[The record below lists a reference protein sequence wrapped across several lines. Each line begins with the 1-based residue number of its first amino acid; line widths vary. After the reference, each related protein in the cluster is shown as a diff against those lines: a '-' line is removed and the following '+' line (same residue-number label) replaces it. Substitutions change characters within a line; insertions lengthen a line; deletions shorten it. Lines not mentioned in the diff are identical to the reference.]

1 MKARC
6 LAAILATLVV
16 AGAACGSRRD
26 LGAYPYDAR
35 AQGAAVPAPDTGAM
49 SAPAAPDAGATG
61 DATGAVG
68 DTTGATGAANAGVGQ
83 QPAAKSGA
91 AAPPAPGAAGPT
103 GSPAR
108 SRGAPAGSSAAA
120 PTRSAASSA
129 APGPAPGAPA
139 AGAAGC
145 APKCAPVVVGHVGT
159 YTGVFASFANAP
171 EGVRAWGQVV
181 NARGGIDGHPV
192 KVIIAEDGGDPAKH
206 RSLVQSMVEQ
216 DGVIAFIHGFNPSTG
231 QAAVDYL
238 AKKGVPVVGSDPSS
252 NWYYDS
258 PVYFPHSSAGRKGVT
273 KALLGATAEV
283 AVPQGKTEMALLA
296 CNEAQIC
303 RDLTADMP
311 AAAGQFGL
319 KVVSQAQASLAQPD
333 YTAECLA
340 ARNAGAE
347 IFFLAFDPQSYGRV
361 AKSCSSVGYKPIF
374 SLVPDVTNNVAGIK
388 EMEGAVITAVVK
400 PWFDASHPGIAAM
413 HAAMKQ
419 YTPRAQADNE
429 ASLGWTSAV
438 LFERAATGRLSA
450 TPSAQDVLNGLWSLK
465 DETLGGLTYPLTF
478 TKGQNAPVKSC
489 WWVAMIRDGRFTSPT
504 PNVKCV

>member
-1 MKARC
+1 MRARNV
-6 LAAILATLVV
+6 AAILAVLVV

-26 LGAYPYDAR
+26 LGAYPYDAK
-35 AQGAAVPAPDTGAM
+35 AQGAAAPAADAGSA
-49 SAPAAPDAGATG
+49 SAPAAPDR
-61 DATGAVG
+61 
-68 DTTGATGAANAGVGQ
+68 GAAGEGTGPAPAAATADVGP
-83 QPAAKSGA
+83 QPAARSGAAGSAAAGA
-91 AAPPAPGAAGPT
+91 AAPTVSLAPSRAA
-103 GSPAR
+103 A
-108 SRGAPAGSSAAA
+108 AGSSATVA
-120 PTRSAASSA
+120 TRSAASSA
-129 APGPAPGAPA
+129 VPAPAPGGPA
-139 AGAAGC
+139 AGAPGC

-171 EGVRAWGQVV
+171 EGVRAWGQAV

-192 KVIIAEDGGDPAKH
+192 KVIIAEDGGDPARH

-216 DGVIAFIHGFNPSTG
+216 DGVIAFIHGFNPTTG

-238 AKKGVPVVGSDPSS
+238 TKKGVPVVGSDPSS

-283 AVPQGKTEMALLA
+283 AVPQGKTKMALLA

-347 IFFLAFDPQSYGRV
+347 IFFLAFDSQSYGRV

-374 SLVPDVTNNVAGIK
+374 SLVPNVTNNIADIK
-388 EMEGAVITAVVK
+388 EMEGAVITAIVK
-400 PWFDASHPGIAAM
+400 PWFDTSHPGIAAM

-419 YTPRAQADNE
+419 YTPRAQPDNE
-429 ASLGWTSAV
+429 AGLAWTSAV
-438 LFERAATGRLSA
+438 LFERAATGHLSA
-450 TPSAQDVLNGLWSLK
+450 TPTAQDILNGLWSLK

-504 PNVKCV
+504 PNVKCA

>member
-1 MKARC
+1 MRAKNF
-6 LAAILATLVV
+6 AAILAMLVV
-16 AGAACGSRRD
+16 AGTACGSRRD
-26 LGAYPYDAR
+26 LGAYPYEAT
-35 AQGAAVPAPDTGAM
+35 AQSATAPAADTGAV
-49 SAPAAPDAGATG
+49 SAPAGPDAGGAG
-61 DATGAVG
+61 DATAPAG
-68 DTTGATGAANAGVGQ
+68 DTTGAGAATPDVGQ

-91 AAPPAPGAAGPT
+91 VASAAAEAAAPT
-103 GSPAR
+103 GSPTR
-108 SRGAPAGSSAAA
+108 SRGAPAASSATA
-120 PTRSAASSA
+120 PTRSGASSA

-139 AGAAGC
+139 AAPVGC
-145 APKCAPVVVGHVGT
+145 APKCAPIVVGHVGT

-171 EGVRAWGQVV
+171 EGVRAWGQAV

-192 KVIIAEDGGDPAKH
+192 KVIIAEDGGDPARH

-231 QAAVDYL
+231 QAAVEYL
-238 AKKGVPVVGSDPSS
+238 TKKGVPVVGSDPSS

-258 PVYFPHSSAGRKGVT
+258 PVYFPQSSAGRKGVT
-273 KALLGATAEV
+273 KALLGASAEV
-283 AVPQGKTEMALLA
+283 GVPQGKTKMALLA

-347 IFFLAFDPQSYGRV
+347 IFFLAFDSQSYGRV
-361 AKSCSSVGYKPIF
+361 AKSCNSVGYKPMF
-374 SLVPDVTNNVAGIK
+374 SLVPDVTNNIADIK
-388 EMEGAVITAVVK
+388 EMEGAVVTAVVK
-400 PWFDASHPGIAAM
+400 PWFDTTHPGIAAM

-419 YTPRAQADNE
+419 YTPRAQPDNE

-438 LFERAATGRLSA
+438 LFERAATGHLSP
-450 TPSAQDVLNGLWSLK
+450 TPTSQDILNGLWSLH

-478 TKGQNAPVKSC
+478 RKGQNAEVKSC
-489 WWVAMIRDGRFTSPT
+489 WWVALIQNGRFTTPT
-504 PNVKCV
+504 PNVKCA

>member
-1 MKARC
+1 MRARNV
-6 LAAILATLVV
+6 AAILAAVMV

-26 LGAYPYDAR
+26 LGAYPYDAT
-35 AQGAAVPAPDTGAM
+35 AQSAAAPAADAGAV
-49 SAPAAPDAGATG
+49 SAPAAADADAAGAG
-61 DATGAVG
+61 E
-68 DTTGATGAANAGVGQ
+68 TTGAAPAAVTSEAGQ
-83 QPAAKSGA
+83 QPGARSGA
-91 AAPPAPGAAGPT
+91 AAPRSPGPT
-103 GSPAR
+103 APAGSAAPSQA
-108 SRGAPAGSSAAA
+108 APAGSSAAA
-120 PTRSAASSA
+120 PTRSAASSGA
-129 APGPAPGAPA
+129 PAPAPDAPA
-139 AGAAGC
+139 AGVAGC

-171 EGVRAWGQVV
+171 EGVRAWAQAV

-192 KVIIAEDGGDPAKH
+192 KVIIAEDGGDPARH

-216 DGVIAFIHGFNPSTG
+216 DGVIAFIHGFNPTTG

-238 AKKGVPVVGSDPSS
+238 TKKGVPVVGSDPSS

-273 KALLGATAEV
+273 RALLGATAEA
-283 AVPQGKTEMALLA
+283 AVPQGKTTMALLA

-303 RDLTADMP
+303 RDLTVDMP

-340 ARNAGAE
+340 ARNAEAE
-347 IFFLAFDPQSYGRV
+347 IFFLAFDSQSYGRV

-374 SLVPDVTNNVAGIK
+374 SLVPNVTNNVADIK
-388 EMEGAVITAVVK
+388 EMEGAVITAIVK
-400 PWFDASHPGIAAM
+400 PWFDTSHPGIAAM
-413 HAAMKQ
+413 HTAMKQ
-419 YTPRAQADNE
+419 YTPRAQSDNE
-429 ASLGWTSAV
+429 AGLAWTSAV
-438 LFERAATGRLSA
+438 LFERAATGHLSA
-450 TPSAQDVLNGLWSLK
+450 TPSAQEILNGLWSLK
-465 DETLGGLTYPLTF
+465 DETLGGLTYPITF

-504 PNVKCV
+504 PDVKCV

>member
-1 MKARC
+1 MRARC
-6 LAAILATLVV
+6 LAAILAMLVM

-26 LGAYPYDAR
+26 LSAYPYDAT
-35 AQGAAVPAPDTGAM
+35 AQSAPAPAPDTGAA
-49 SAPAAPDAGATG
+49 SAPVAPDAGA
-61 DATGAVG
+61 AG
-68 DTTGATGAANAGVGQ
+68 DTTGAAPAAVTSEAGQ
-83 QPAAKSGA
+83 QPGARSAA
-91 AAPPAPGAAGPT
+91 AAPRAPRAAAPAGSAA
-103 GSPAR
+103 A
-108 SRGAPAGSSAAA
+108 SRAAPAGSSAAA
-120 PTRSAASSA
+120 PPRSAASSG
-129 APGPAPGAPA
+129 APGPAAGAPA

-171 EGVRAWGQVV
+171 EGVRAWGQAV

-238 AKKGVPVVGSDPSS
+238 TKKGVPVVGSDPSS

-273 KALLGATAEV
+273 KALLGATAEA
-283 AVPQGKTEMALLA
+283 AVPQGKTKMALLA

-340 ARNAGAE
+340 ARNAGAD
-347 IFFLAFDPQSYGRV
+347 IFFLAFDSQSYGRV

-374 SLVPDVTNNVAGIK
+374 SLVPNVTNNVAGIK
-388 EMEGAVITAVVK
+388 EMEGAVITAIVK
-400 PWFDASHPGIAAM
+400 PWFDTSHPGIAAM
-413 HAAMKQ
+413 HTAMKQ
-419 YTPRAQADNE
+419 YTPRAQSDNE
-429 ASLGWTSAV
+429 AGLAWTSAV
-438 LFERAATGRLSA
+438 LFERAATGHLSA
-450 TPSAQDVLNGLWSLK
+450 TPTAQDVLNGLWSLK
-465 DETLGGLTYPLTF
+465 NETLGGLTYPITF

-489 WWVAMIRDGRFTSPT
+489 WWVAMVRDGRFTSPT
-504 PNVKCV
+504 PNVKCA